1 MAYPVVSPSN
11 RTSAVGQKVAGS
23 AIAAAGLYILGT
35 YLPLVSGNGG
45 SFKLSDGDG
54 AVWMWVVPAVVAI
67 VAAGAAFAGKAVGGT
82 IAAGVVTGLA
92 GMSTFQLIMTHKA
105 YDIPGVSKGA
115 GYWALTLAV
124 TTAIGT
130 AVTLLTS
137 RAAGEPR
144 CDQATSLVAAVA
156 FLGVPAAILLPA
168 DGFNPLAD
176 IDDGLIKFGLVV
188 WALLAPGLALALTAG
203 RRQSGVAF
211 GAGVAFAHLGYTVM
225 VLQSDSGGSAA
236 VGVGHTAIYHWT
248 MVAALALTSVALAR
262 SLMAGGAAPTPAVA
276 AAAAGQWAP
285 DPYGRH
291 QYRWWDGVQWTGNV
305 SDHGVVGVDQSP
317 VAQATPAQATPPLVP
332 RSQWRPPNG

>member
-1 MAYPVVSPSN
+1 MAYPVASPSAATTAG
-11 RTSAVGQKVAGS
+11 RQVRQKVAVS

-45 SFKLSDGDG
+45 SFKLADGDG

-67 VAAGAAFAGKAVGGT
+67 VAAGAAFAGKPVGGT

-115 GYWALTLAV
+115 GYWALSLAV

-144 CDQATSLVAAVA
+144 CDQPTSLIAAVA

-188 WALLAPGLALALTAG
+188 WALLAPGLALAQVAS

-225 VLQSDSGGSAA
+225 VLQSDSGSSAA
-236 VGVGHTAIYHWT
+236 VGLGHTAIYHWT
-248 MVAALALTSVALAR
+248 MVAALALSAVALVR
-262 SLMAGGAAPTPAVA
+262 SFAAAPAATAPATSS
-276 AAAAGQWAP
+276 AGQWAP

-291 QYRWWDGVQWTGNV
+291 QYRWWDGAQWTGNV
-305 SDHGVVGVDQSP
+305 SDHGVVGVDQP
-317 VAQATPAQATPPLVP
+317 QVAQATPPLVP